1 MASKKNK
8 IVGLPKEKTEWPAD
22 KTIGPDTIE
31 HPLMTADDIR
41 NEIARL
47 EKVWYEYGAEIA
59 ERKSMLEEKLGAM
72 AEGMVERASM
82 ASVGKLYMHTC
93 TVGPDWKETVIGV
106 VREISGSGIKFER
119 CILFHDSKDF
129 TYFETHR
136 CPYYVEFKV
145 EYFETGHYETP
156 ASEMW
161 GKKNA
166 TKHLEIM
173 ELTEHEEDLL
183 TEYIEIYKEFRKARI
198 DDECEEYRKFVSDMS
213 YSVHK
218 DKDGEE
224 CQDKAGE
231 EWVDVIDD

>member
-1 MASKKNK
+1 MTSKKNK

-22 KTIGPDTIE
+22 KTIGPDAIE
-31 HPLMTADDIR
+31 YPLMTADDIR

-59 ERKSMLEEKLGAM
+59 ERKSILKEKLGAM
-72 AEGMVERASM
+72 SEGMVERAGM
-82 ASVGKLYMHTC
+82 ASVGKMYMHTC
-93 TVGPDWKETVIGV
+93 TVGPDWRETVIGV
-106 VREISGSGIKFER
+106 VKEISDSGIKFER
-119 CILFHDSKDF
+119 CILFHDSKNF

-145 EYFETGHYETP
+145 EYFETGHYE
-156 ASEMW
+156 EMCD
-161 GKKNA
+161 KNA

-173 ELTEHEEDLL
+173 ELTEHEADLL

>member
-1 MASKKNK
+1 MASRKNK
-8 IVGLPKEKTEWPAD
+8 TVGLPKEKTEWPAD
-22 KTIGPDTIE
+22 KTIGPDAIE
-31 HPLMTADDIR
+31 YPLMTADDIR

-47 EKVWYEYGAEIA
+47 EKVWHEYGAEIA
-59 ERKSMLEEKLGAM
+59 ERKSILEEKLGAM

-173 ELTEHEEDLL
+173 ELTEHEAADFL
-183 TEYIEIYKEFRKARI
+183 TEYIEIYKKFRKARI

-213 YSVHK
+213 
-218 DKDGEE
+218 
-224 CQDKAGE
+224 GE